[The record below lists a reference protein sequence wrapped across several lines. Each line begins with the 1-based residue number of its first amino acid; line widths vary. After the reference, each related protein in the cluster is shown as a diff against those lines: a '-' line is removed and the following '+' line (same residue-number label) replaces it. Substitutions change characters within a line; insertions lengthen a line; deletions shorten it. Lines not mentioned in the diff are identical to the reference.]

1 MYIYFTLMKLGR
13 GSHPSRLPKKK
24 QKLIGKKVRLIHLQ
38 CFDKGNRTDWP
49 FCNFHF
55 RRKDSPLQ
63 LQVDQRNF
71 AAWVVLY
78 LLVVEMRQDTE
89 VFLKKLEA

>member
-71 AAWVVLY
+71 AAWVVSTSGRD
-78 LLVVEMRQDTE
+78 ETGHRS
-89 VFLKKLEA
+89 FFKKKLEA